1 MLKVLFQVAIVGIVV
16 LVSVPRLPS
25 SSLEPSREVNKE
37 QPKAAESG
45 VSWINGR
52 TQVAPGRKG
61 TIAPAAQPHPVTDVL
76 VKPGDRVKKDQVLV
90 KLDDDEP
97 QADVRNKKAIVDSA
111 KVALDEAERYLKK
124 AEDMYKNG
132 VYPESRYFVAVT
144 AALKAKHDEQAA
156 VAAWEG
162 AKAELEHYTVTSLV
176 DGVICWLD
184 VHPGMVSR
192 PGTTVWGEILDLSEI
207 DIRFDVTPEQADQ
220 IKTGQAVQI
229 KQMKKN
235 GSNLAAQVVLVG
247 ITVDAG
253 TGLVSVIA
261 RVPNPDGVLRC
272 GEAVQVGLR
281 EDAKEPRTK

>member
-1 MLKVLFQVAIVGIVV
+1 MLKLLMQTAIIGVFI

-25 SSLEPSREVNKE
+25 SSPEPSREINKG
-37 QPKAAESG
+37 QPKAAEDG
-45 VSWINGR
+45 VTWISGR
-52 TQVAPGRKG
+52 TQCAPGRKG
-61 TIAPAAQPHPVTDVL
+61 TIAPVPLHPVVEVL
-76 VKPGDRVKKDQVLV
+76 VKPGDRVKKEQVLV
-90 KLDDDEP
+90 KIDDDEP
-97 QADVRNKKAIVDSA
+97 QADVRNKKAMAEIA

-124 AEDMYKNG
+124 AEQMYKDG
-132 VYPESRYFVAVT
+132 VYPESRYFAALT
-144 AALKAKHDEQAA
+144 TALKAKHDEQAA

-162 AKAELEHYTVTSLV
+162 AKAELEHYEVVALV
-176 DGVICWLD
+176 DGVVCWLD

-235 GSNLAAQVVLVG
+235 GSSLPAQVVLVG